1 EVLVRFSRELAR
13 YTGCSIID
21 FVHVARLVFR
31 RCPTWNFC
39 RRSGTCSN
47 YGNGPGKSFDKK
59 YHQGDKT
66 ESLRQVRDQNNKG
79 LINSIQVYSFRVC
92 VFSSCNLCNIITTVR
107 RNSHSTDSSGSSFWF
122 VYQVTDKDT
131 SDNRTCRRNIIWHTH
146 DGICKQFR
154 SFGIISYQDNVG
166 AIIHRSNIAC
176 IQSCNS
182 IWWKC
187 NTEKN
192 EFKKTSGI
200 IIKI

>member
-13 YTGCSIID
+13 DTGCSFID

-31 RCPTWNFC
+31 RCPAWNFR

-79 LINSIQVYSFRVC
+79 LINSIQVHSFRVC

-107 RNSHSTDSSGSSFWF
+107 RNSHSTNSSSSSFWL
-122 VYQVTDKDT
+122 VYQVTDKGT
-131 SDNRTCRRNIIWHTH
+131 SDNRTCCRNIIRYIH

-154 SFGIISYQDNVG
+154 SVGIISYQDNVG
-166 AIIHRSNIAC
+166 PIVYCSNIAC
-176 IQSCNS
+176 IQYCNS
-182 IWWKC
+182 IWRKC
-187 NTEKN
+187 TTEKN
-192 EFKKTSGI
+192 EFKKTSYI